1 MVRGKKVMENQ
12 LSLHL
17 KAFNNRVKVMNQT
30 NSKDL
35 TLSALDARNLHNDI
49 FELLAQIAALT
60 SIREEHDDSAPLN
73 VQFDGGDF

>member
-1 MVRGKKVMENQ
+1 MEATMESQ

-30 NSKDL
+30 NGKDL

-60 SIREEHDDSAPLN
+60 EIRAVEENTEVS
-73 VQFDGGDF
+73 VEMDGGGF